1 MSYSYRAWL
10 VGLVLLA
17 FTAVI
22 SAFSG
27 TALRPCTPLGAS
39 KLAYREN
46 GSVLRVVDSKDRGV
60 RGSAATGWIEK
71 ERRRQA
77 KKAVANL
84 VEGKA
89 KADPALNE
97 VAQAKNYLSLL
108 LAETA
113 CTPIR
118 GGKLEGTQ
126 DSGRKGFVR
135 GGFLIVLASLI
146 ASGVVGSSKAA
157 DED

>member
-27 TALRPCTPLGAS
+27 TALRPCTPLAAS
-39 KLAYREN
+39 KLAYAQRN
-46 GSVLRVVDSKDRGV
+46 RSRSAFRVVDSKDRGV
-60 RGSAATGWIEK
+60 RDLAATGWIEK

-77 KKAVANL
+77 KKAAANL

-89 KADPALNE
+89 KADPAVNE
-97 VAQAKNYLSLL
+97 VAQAKK
-108 LAETA
+108 A
-113 CTPIR
+113 R
-118 GGKLEGTQ
+118 GLQNLVFAT
-126 DSGRKGFVR
+126 
-135 GGFLIVLASLI
+135 FLIVGMVLADDPVSRKLQ
-146 ASGVVGSSKAA
+146 
-157 DED
+157 